1 MARQGRGRGA
11 DRRRGALYALKVSG
25 ASEAPAAAN
34 ASRFLTLCLDSSAPV
49 ASINTIAT
57 TAPTPEA
64 MMILLRRDRFFMA
77 AKALSCLLS
86 GAIGQA
92 AAPEFIV
99 NKFLLLF
106 SG

>member
-1 MARQGRGRGA
+1 MTGR
-11 DRRRGALYALKVSG
+11 YQVSC
-25 ASEAPAAAN
+25 ANDAPAAAN
-34 ASRFLTLCLDSSAPV
+34 TSTLLTLCLASSAPV

-64 MMILLRRDRFFMA
+64 IMILLRRERFLKA

-86 GAIGQA
+86 GAFGQA
-92 AAPEFIV
+92 AAPVFIV
-99 NKFLLLF
+99 KEFLLLL